1 MIVKELFA
9 KLGLQVDQNAF
20 DAAERTLGSLK
31 GSFVAF
37 GTAAV
42 SAMGAA
48 ALSIAKATAD
58 AADSARLMAQRVGV
72 DAQVLQEFTHAAD
85 SAGTST
91 EALARGLKFLA
102 KSGVKDV
109 RGEMLR
115 LAEQFQGMPDA
126 GDRVRLALQK
136 FGKGGEE
143 LIPMLVD
150 GREELAKMAEEAH
163 ALGLVFGQEG
173 LKTSKKFNDSLL
185 LLSKTFLGIRNRIG
199 LLLIGPL
206 TKAIETFQSWVA
218 TVSKWNA
225 DKLEA
230 GLQVLGIAFAAAG
243 ALAVASAARTL
254 AAWTAAAAPVLF
266 VVAALT
272 LLGLVLEDV
281 YQFFTGG
288 KSVIG
293 EFSDYVKKEFGS
305 WTNFFYSILKWFG
318 SLLDEFGGWIAKG
331 FHTVV
336 DAIKGALDALD
347 RRARKAL
354 LSALSTAMRIASL
367 LPGGAL
373 TAKIAEAVGL
383 EGFGGGASP
392 AASVGAGVNVSKT
405 PTVSAP
411 QFRADITV
419 NAAPGMSAQAVAEQ
433 VTLASEVWWDGKM
446 REAAAGVE

>member
-9 KLGLQVDQNAF
+9 KLGLQVDESAF
-20 DAAERTLGSLK
+20 GAAERALSALK
-31 GSFVAF
+31 GGFIAF
-37 GTAAV
+37 GAAAV

-48 ALSIAKATAD
+48 ALGIAKTTAD
-58 AADSARLMAQRVGV
+58 AADSARLMSQRVGV

-91 EALARGLKFLA
+91 EALARGLTFLA

-115 LAEQFQGMPDA
+115 LAEQFQSMPDA

-150 GREELAKMAEEAH
+150 GREELAKMAAEAH
-163 ALGLVFGQEG
+163 ELGLVFGTDG
-173 LKTSKKFNDSLL
+173 LNASKRFNDKLL

-199 LLLIGPL
+199 LALIGPL
-206 TKAIETFQSWVA
+206 TKAVGAFQKWVA
-218 TVSKWNA
+218 EVSKWSPRT
-225 DKLEA
+225 LEA
-230 GLQVLGIAFAAAG
+230 GLKALGIAFAAAG
-243 ALAVASAARTL
+243 VLAVASAARTL
-254 AAWTAAAAPVLF
+254 AAWAAAAAPVLL

-293 EFSDYVKKEFGS
+293 DFSDFVKKEFGS
-305 WTNFFYSILKWFG
+305 WTEFFYSILKWFG
-318 SLLDEFGGWIAKG
+318 SLLDEFGGWLAKG
-331 FHTVV
+331 FHAV
-336 DAIKGALDALD
+336 IGALNELD
-347 RRARKAL
+347 RRARDAL
-354 LSALSTAMRIASL
+354 LGALKTAMRIASL
-367 LPGGAL
+367 LPGGTL
-373 TAKIAEAVGL
+373 TAKIAGAAGL
-383 EGFGGGASP
+383 EGFGGGSSP
-392 AASVGAGVNVSKT
+392 AASVGAGVNVPKM
-405 PTVSAP
+405 PVVNAP

-419 NAAPGMSAQAVAEQ
+419 NAAPGMSAQDVAEQ
-433 VTLASEVWWDGKM
+433 VKFASDDWWNGKM